1 MTARR
6 SNEMDAQAAEPPTIG
21 RRTLLAGSAA
31 LLLAAACRPGDEA
44 EAQQKRA
51 APRGPRPDLYAC
63 EGCEGA
69 LERPA
74 AELRPHARVAPLG
87 EPGERMRI
95 EGTVFRTEGR
105 TPAADV
111 IVYAYHTDSGGL
123 YSRGLPETE
132 WSRRHGLLRGWVR
145 TGADGTYSFDTV
157 KPGPYPGETMPAHVH
172 LTVVESGRRPYW
184 IDDIVF
190 AGEFGV
196 TDAYRRERDNR
207 GGDGIV
213 ALTRRDGLLIARR
226 DILLEPHP
234 G

>member
-1 MTARR
+1 MRDDLANRTH
-6 SNEMDAQAAEPPTIG
+6 AAPAGPTRIG
-21 RRTLLAGSAA
+21 RRTLLAGGAA
-31 LLLAAACRPGDEA
+31 LLVGAACRSSSEA
-44 EAQQKRA
+44 SASEDQAV
-51 APRGPRPDLYAC
+51 PRSPRRDLYAC

-74 AELRPHARVAPLG
+74 AELGSEARIAAPG

-95 EGTVFRTEGR
+95 EGIVYRTDGR

-111 IVYAYHTDSGGL
+111 VIYAYQTDAGGL
-123 YSRGLPETE
+123 YSRGRPDSE

-145 TGADGTYSFDTV
+145 TGADGRYAFDTV
-157 KPGPYPGETMPAHVH
+157 KPGPYPRETNPAHVH
-172 LTVVESGRRPYW
+172 LTILEPGRPPYW

-196 TDAYRRERDNR
+196 TATYRRERENR

-213 ALTRRDGLLIARR
+213 ALGRRGGLLVARR
-226 DILLEPHP
+226 DIFLEPHP